1 MSTIKRTITADKKE
15 FLGLLRDQQQLW
27 VNEGAATRIQREQ
40 FRNMGRTEGIEWA
53 IRAIEDWKWEGDHE

>member
-1 MSTIKRTITADKKE
+1 MSTVKRTINADKE
-15 FLGLLRDQQQLW
+15 DFLKFLREQQSLW

-53 IRAIEDWKWEGDHE
+53 IRAIEDWQVIPDD